1 MITWM
6 QRHKKYLIV
15 TIWISTIAFVGAGFV
30 GWGQYSYGDKAG
42 AIAKVGE
49 VEITMGDLQKSYSN
63 LYAQYN
69 QMFQG
74 NFDEEKA
81 KSFGLKA
88 QALEFLTQQ
97 ALILNL
103 AASYDLEVNDEEMVQ
118 DLQSKDYF
126 FKNGSFDKNTYKDV
140 LSKNNL
146 SVKDYEESLKKELL
160 IRKTLALL
168 QVNANENELKIAD
181 MILNI
186 ADKIEYKIL
195 TPQMISVDASDEMLK
210 AYWEKTKQNFMSEV
224 AYELKYIKQG
234 KISKEFTQEELMAHY
249 NENKESFKNAEGKIL
264 ELESAKEK
272 IIQELVAKE
281 SKKEALK
288 SYIAYKKGETTA
300 LDIQNITI
308 SQLNNPFNADVLE
321 IVSKLSKESAFSKP
335 ILVGDDYYTFE
346 LLNTI
351 PAQMK
356 SFEDAK
362 SEVLPLYVDEQK
374 KEKLS
379 MLAKNSFATF
389 SGNVTDFITATD
401 YNALTELNNK
411 QANEFLSTL
420 FTSKDKNGYITLEDG
435 SVIMYKILE
444 QKLLNKTNTDQ
455 NNPIVRIKG
464 NLFNEGLIKNL
475 QSRYKTEIFMEGL

>member
-49 VEITMGDLQKSYSN
+49 VEITVGDLQKSYSN

-74 NFDEEKA
+74 SFDEEKA

-88 QALEFLTQQ
+88 QAMQFLTQQ

-103 AASYDLEVNDEEMVQ
+103 AASYDLEVNDEEIVQ

-140 LSKNNL
+140 LSQNNL

-160 IRKTLALL
+160 IKKTLALL
-168 QVNANENELKIAD
+168 QVSANENELKIAD
-181 MILNI
+181 TVLNI
-186 ADKIEYKIL
+186 ADKLEYKIL
-195 TPQMISVDASDEMLK
+195 TPQMISVDVSDEMLK
-210 AYWEKTKQNFMSEV
+210 AYWEKSKQNFMSEV

-234 KISKEFTQEELMAHY
+234 KISKEPTQEELTTHY
-249 NENKESFKNAEGKIL
+249 NENRENFKDPEGKIL
-264 ELESAKEK
+264 EFETAKAKVIED
-272 IIQELVAKE
+272 IISKE

-288 SYIAYKKGETTA
+288 SYIAYKKGETA
-300 LDIQNITI
+300 GMDIKNITI
-308 SQLNNPFNADVLE
+308 SQSNNPFNADVLE
-321 IVSKLSKESAFSKP
+321 IISKLSKESAFSKP

-346 LLNTI
+346 LVTII
-351 PAQMK
+351 PAHEK

-362 SEVLPLYVDEQK
+362 AEALPLYVAEQK
-374 KEKLS
+374 REKLS

-401 YNALTELNNK
+401 YNALTELNNN

-420 FTSKDKNGYITLEDG
+420 FTSKDKNGYITLEDE
-435 SVIMYKILE
+435 SIVMYKILE

-455 NNPIVRIKG
+455 NNPIVKIKG

-475 QSRYKTEIFMEGL
+475 QNRYKTEIFMEGL